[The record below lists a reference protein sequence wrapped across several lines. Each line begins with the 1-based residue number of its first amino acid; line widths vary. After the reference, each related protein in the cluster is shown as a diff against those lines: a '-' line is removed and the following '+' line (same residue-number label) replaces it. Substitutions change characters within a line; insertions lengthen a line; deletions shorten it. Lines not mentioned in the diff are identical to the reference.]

1 MIVLIVLIDI
11 YGVVGWLNKMKNND
25 NFSNDNFF
33 NAWAIITG
41 ILQFMDYNL
50 NVRQVDND
58 TLLQHLQK
66 QEQILE
72 EQNKELQK
80 QTHEYLEKILE
91 QNEEIIRKLDENNK

>member
-1 MIVLIVLIDI
+1 
-11 YGVVGWLNKMKNND
+11 MKNND

-91 QNEEIIRKLDENNK
+91 QNEEIIRKLDKNNK

>member
-1 MIVLIVLIDI
+1 
-11 YGVVGWLNKMKNND
+11 MKNNK
-25 NFSNDNFF
+25 NFNNDDFF
-33 NAWAIITG
+33 NSWAIITG